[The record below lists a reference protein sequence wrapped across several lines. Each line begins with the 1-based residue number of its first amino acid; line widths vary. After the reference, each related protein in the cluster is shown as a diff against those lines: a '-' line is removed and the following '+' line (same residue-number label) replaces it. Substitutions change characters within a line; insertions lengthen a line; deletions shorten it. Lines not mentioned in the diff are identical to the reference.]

1 MALKFAMDS
10 GDPNIIDKVFSQIIS
25 KKGDYF
31 AIVNQ
36 MLEEVNKIEDGMRH
50 LRNFAKKRK
59 DNQLLIKMIQFQSN

>member
-50 LRNFAKKRK
+50 LRNFAKKR
-59 DNQLLIKMIQFQSN
+59 

>member
-59 DNQLLIKMIQFQSN
+59 DNQLLIKMIQFQSK

>member
-25 KKGDYF
+25 KKCDYF
-31 AIVNQ
+31 AIVGQ
-36 MLEEVNKIEDGMRH
+36 MLQEVNKIEDGMRH

-59 DNQLLIKMIQFQSN
+59 DNQLLNLMIKFQFD